1 MVSLVKLPKL
11 SISGRGELV
20 EWKKSVGDEVE
31 DGEAIAVLES
41 EKATTD
47 VEASASGTLLAVY
60 VEEGE
65 EIEIEVGRPVAAI
78 GEADET
84 PPSPAE
90 VAEEA
95 GTATEPATGTGTAAE
110 SAAEGT
116 SPPTPAPAGEVK
128 ATPKARQL
136 AAEHDVDLTAIEG
149 TGPQGSVSVEDVEA
163 AIEAGGAGPELP
175 EGVTVTETRELSGI
189 RRTVAERMTESAREI
204 PHAMGSREL
213 DITELQ
219 AARKQLEEDLFV
231 DLSLN
236 DLLLYAVVR
245 TLEDFPE
252 FNGYYRDGDHVLAE
266 EINLGY
272 AVDSPRGLIVPVLK
286 DLSGVSID
294 ELAERR
300 RSLIDRVM
308 DDEHTQEDLQGGTF
322 TVTNVGVFGFDVS
335 YSLIVPPQV
344 SILAFGRRKPAPIEV
359 DGEIEH
365 TTVSTFTLQ
374 IDHRVLDGGDS
385 GRFMN
390 RLAEYVESPE
400 TLFPHAL

>member
-1 MVSLVKLPKL
+1 MVTLVKLPKL

-20 EWKKSVGDEVE
+20 EWKKSVGDAVE
-31 DGEAIAVLES
+31 EGEPIAVLES

-47 VEASASGTLLAVY
+47 VEASVSGTLLAVY
-60 VEEGE
+60 VEAGE
-65 EIEIEVGRPVAAI
+65 EIEIEIGRPVAAI

-84 PPSPAE
+84 PPSPEEVSGAAE
-90 VAEEA
+90 TAGEPAAEA
-95 GTATEPATGTGTAAE
+95 GAAAE
-110 SAAEGT
+110 SSATEA
-116 SPPTPAPAGEVK
+116 PKPTTDEVK
-128 ATPKARQL
+128 ATPKARKL
-136 AAEHDVDLTAIEG
+136 AADHDVDLTTIEG

-163 AIEAGGAGPELP
+163 AIEAGAAAPELP
-175 EGVTVTETRELSGI
+175 EGVTVTETRELTGI
-189 RRTVAERMTESAREI
+189 RRTVAERMTVSAREI

-213 DITELQ
+213 DLTALQ
-219 AARKQLEEDLFV
+219 AARKQLEEDRFA

-236 DLLLYAVVR
+236 DLLLYAVVK
-245 TLEDFPE
+245 TLEEFPE
-252 FNGYYRDGDHVLAE
+252 FNAYYRDGEHVFVD

-272 AVDSPRGLIVPVLK
+272 AIDSPRGLIVPVLK
-286 DLSGVSID
+286 DLSGVPID

-300 RSLIDRVM
+300 RALVDRVM
-308 DDEHTQEDLQGGTF
+308 EDEHTPEDLQGGTF

-335 YSLIVPPQV
+335 YSLINPPQV
-344 SILAFGRRKPAPIEV
+344 SILAFGRRKPAPVEV

-390 RLAEYVESPE
+390 QLAEYVETPE

>member
-11 SISGRGELV
+11 SLSGRGELV
-20 EWKKSVGDEVE
+20 EWKKSVGNEVE

-78 GEADET
+78 GETDET
-84 PPSPAE
+84 PPSAAE

-95 GTATEPATGTGTAAE
+95 EVAAESSTEPRGAAE
-110 SAAEGT
+110 SAAGAA
-116 SPPTPAPAGEVK
+116 SKPSPAPDEVK
-128 ATPKARQL
+128 VTPKARQL

-163 AIEAGGAGPELP
+163 AIESGGAAFEQP

-213 DITELQ
+213 DLTGLQ
-219 AARKQLEEDLFV
+219 VAREQLEGDLFV

-236 DLLLYAVVR
+236 DMLLYAVVR

-252 FNGYYRDGDHVLAE
+252 FNGYYRDGDHVLAK

-286 DLSGVSID
+286 DLSGVSIE

-308 DDEHTQEDLQGGTF
+308 ADEHTQEDLQGGTF

-344 SILAFGRRKPAPIEV
+344 SILAFGRRKPAPVEV

-390 RLAEYVESPE
+390 QLAEYVESPK

>member
-20 EWKKSVGDEVE
+20 EWKKSVGDEVA
-31 DGEAIAVLES
+31 DGETIAVLES

-47 VEASASGTLLAVY
+47 VEASASGSLLAVY

-78 GEADET
+78 GAADET
-84 PPSPAE
+84 PPSPEE

-95 GTATEPATGTGTAAE
+95 GMATEPATETGTAAE
-110 SAAEGT
+110 SAAEGA
-116 SPPTPAPAGEVK
+116 STPAPAPGEVK

-149 TGPQGSVSVEDVEA
+149 TGPQGSVSVDDVEA
-163 AIEAGGAGPELP
+163 VIEAGGTALELP
-175 EGVTVTETRELSGI
+175 DGVTVTETRELSGI

-213 DITELQ
+213 DIAELQ
-219 AARKQLEEDLFV
+219 AARKQLEADLFA

-252 FNGYYRDGDHVLAE
+252 FNGYYRDGEHVLAE

-272 AVDSPRGLIVPVLK
+272 AVDSPRGLIVPVLN

-308 DDEHTQEDLQGGTF
+308 EDEHTQEDLQGGTF

-344 SILAFGRRKPAPIEV
+344 SILAFGRRKPAPVEV

-374 IDHRVLDGGDS
+374 IDHRVLDGGDA

-390 RLAEYVESPE
+390 QLAEYVESPE